1 MHFLLESALAA
12 ICTTMAKL
20 TSSTEVTLQPQTPE
34 RPLSLKIESIHK
46 VGRVEY
52 NMYISDLLM
61 TSLILTNMTATKNV
75 RVLHHRFPV
84 VEAAF

>member
-1 MHFLLESALAA
+1 MPYYA
-12 ICTTMAKL
+12 IFTNLTTTCTCIA
-20 TSSTEVTLQPQTPE
+20 LQPQTPE

-75 RVLHHRFPV
+75 CVLHHRFPV